1 MSTEQIRALAELM
14 KCISEENVE
23 SALGRDT
30 LNETIDRMYAEDV
43 VYKLFEEQDK

>member
-1 MSTEQIRALAELM
+1 MYLRRKRGVGT
-14 KCISEENVE
+14 
-23 SALGRDT
+23 GRDT